1 MAESGE
7 TIDVKVLIVSR
18 RRFAL
23 EAEEKRA
30 LYCWADRLGG
40 TTAGNSGFETEASLM
55 LKLLILQQCGGG
67 EVHRSRWGK
76 PFVVDQPFRWS
87 LSHDR
92 ALACVA
98 MSPAPV
104 GIDVEQIVPLSEAH
118 LAALDHA
125 APEALGRWVRQS
137 ATRRQS
143 MLRFALAW
151 TATEA
156 ALKASG
162 EGFAV
167 KGALSEEDF
176 RSWRYESKMAEGCL
190 ITCACS
196 QLPRL
201 SLQFVGRE
209 HLARALGAMA

>member
-1 MAESGE
+1 
-7 TIDVKVLIVSR
+7 
-18 RRFAL
+18 
-23 EAEEKRA
+23 
-30 LYCWADRLGG
+30 
-40 TTAGNSGFETEASLM
+40 
-55 LKLLILQQCGGG
+55 
-67 EVHRSRWGK
+67 
-76 PFVVDQPFRWS
+76 
-87 LSHDR
+87 
-92 ALACVA
+92 

-176 RSWRYESKMAEGCL
+176 RSWRYESKMAE
-190 ITCACS
+190 A
-196 QLPRL
+196 
-201 SLQFVGRE
+201 
-209 HLARALGAMA
+209 A

>member
-137 ATRRQS
+137 ATRRQG

-209 HLARALGAMA
+209 HLARALEAMA